1 MFLSLFGSV
10 SLSQK
15 CGTSESVHGADRM
28 LISDG
33 GTSTLFTHH
42 RPVLN
47 STADGVGW
55 GISCP
60 GSKGERKPAEQLEGL
75 GARKDPTHWDL
86 SRNQY
91 HQISL
96 ASVQLRTLTDRQL
109 GLLGHWE
116 LRTVVA
122 FFLFRGNLPG

>member
-1 MFLSLFGSV
+1 MFLSLFGPV
-10 SLSQK
+10 SLFQK

-28 LISDG
+28 LISDS

-47 STADGVGW
+47 STADDVGW

-60 GSKGERKPAEQLEGL
+60 GSKGERKTAERLGGL

-96 ASVQLRTLTDRQL
+96 ASVQRTLTDRQL
-109 GLLGHWE
+109 GLLGHWG
-116 LRTVVA
+116 VA
-122 FFLFRGNLPG
+122 YNCCFFLISR